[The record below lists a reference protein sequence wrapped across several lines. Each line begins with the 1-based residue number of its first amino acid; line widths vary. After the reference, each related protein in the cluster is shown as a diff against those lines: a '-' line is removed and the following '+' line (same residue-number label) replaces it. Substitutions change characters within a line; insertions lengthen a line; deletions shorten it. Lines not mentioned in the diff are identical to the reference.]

1 MPDTQLR
8 TTGLSRRHGPV
19 AEGLQFPSRFVG
31 GPITPGPAVAATLPR
46 PHGEFATASVSLL
59 SQVAGSSSIWPDTPR
74 ATRLNWK
81 SSTRVLLEYLL
92 DFPGETW
99 QERWDA
105 SPLGQGQITADEV
118 GSRRTTG
125 IGVIAGIRAL
135 YCLRVI
141 QPTPLAFRRNP
152 LPNYGAMFIAAQE
165 DQLLNEYAE
174 QVRAHQFRQM
184 HRRDA
189 INELCMLL
197 TVQGV
202 ALSDVTPAALLHFTH
217 ENRKAR
223 CILQPGSQA
232 SNRLIGRGVWNV
244 LHAMGHFPPSTPES
258 MRAALL
264 RGQRSIEEL
273 VDQYE
278 ISNQPVR
285 GLLIEYFTRRKADT
299 DYSTLKDLVCK
310 LTRHFWK
317 NIETINPDQA
327 DLRISPEDYTTWRQ
341 MITVKD
347 DGKPRVGQDSIVIA
361 LRSFYYDLHTW
372 AAQEPELWAAWVAPC
387 PVPPAELR
395 GLGARRRRIN
405 ERSADRTRQR
415 QPLLPFLVNHVETRY
430 DRARL
435 LLGRADKVAEGGAF
449 IHDGIEYR
457 RVRTEADR
465 KLLRHGD
472 KVPTRVQEVASGRI
486 VHIGTDEE
494 AAFWEWAT
502 VETLRHSGVRIEE
515 LCELTHLSIRQ
526 YQRANGEVIALLVIA
541 PSKTDRE
548 RVIPMSAE
556 LFHVIASVVR
566 RHTRTGRAIPLVSRF
581 DYHDKVWS
589 APMPFLFQRQ
599 NGTTPMVFSSATF
612 QVMLARLCEQLAETH
627 HKFRG
632 LKFTPHDFRRIFA
645 TELVNS
651 GLPIHIG
658 AALLGHLNIQTT
670 RGYVAV
676 FDEDVIRHYQEHL
689 HHRRQIRPDG
699 EYRDTTNEEW
709 SEFEEHFDR
718 RKVELGS
725 CGRPYGTP
733 CQHEHACIRCPVLHV
748 NPKMLGRLE
757 ELESDLVAR
766 LRRAEEE
773 NWLGEVEGINLTLTF
788 LRAKRD
794 ETEKRVKRPT
804 VDLGIP
810 QPRLDRERG
819 DYPEL

>member
-1 MPDTQLR
+1 M
-8 TTGLSRRHGPV
+8 
-19 AEGLQFPSRFVG
+19 
-31 GPITPGPAVAATLPR
+31 
-46 PHGEFATASVSLL
+46 
-59 SQVAGSSSIWPDTPR
+59 
-74 ATRLNWK
+74 
-81 SSTRVLLEYLL
+81 
-92 DFPGETW
+92 
-99 QERWDA
+99 RWDA
-105 SPLGQGQITADEV
+105 SPLGQGQIAADEV

-125 IGVIAGIRAL
+125 TSVIPGVRAL

-152 LPNYGAMFIAAQE
+152 LPNYGVMFIAAQE
-165 DQLLNEYAE
+165 DPLLDKYAAE
-174 QVRAHQFRQM
+174 VRAHQFRQV

-202 ALSDVTPAALLHFTH
+202 TLSDVTPAALLHFTH
-217 ENRKAR
+217 ENRQAR
-223 CILQPGSQA
+223 CILQPGSQV
-232 SNRLIGRGVWNV
+232 SNRLIGQGVWNV
-244 LHAMGHFPPSTPES
+244 LHSMGHFPPSTPES

-264 RGQRSIEEL
+264 RGQLSVEEL

-278 ISNQPVR
+278 ITNQAVR
-285 GLLIEYFTRRKADT
+285 GLLIDYLTRRKADT
-299 DYSTLKDLVCK
+299 DYSTLKDLACK

-317 NIETINPDQA
+317 NIERINPDQE
-327 DLRISPEDYTTWRQ
+327 DLRISPETYATWRQ
-341 MITVKD
+341 AITVKD

-372 AAQEPELWAAWVAPC
+372 AADEPERWAAWVAPC
-387 PVPPAELR
+387 PVPPSELR
-395 GLGARRRRIN
+395 GLGVRRRRIN

-415 QPLLPFLVNHVETRY
+415 QPLLPLLVNHVETRY

-435 LLGRADKVAEGGAF
+435 LLEQADKSAEGEVFTHEGS
-449 IHDGIEYR
+449 EYR
-457 RVRTEADR
+457 RIRTEADR
-465 KLLRHGD
+465 KFLRHGD
-472 KVPTRVQEVASGRI
+472 AVPTRVQEVDSGRI
-486 VHIGTDEE
+486 VHIGTEE
-494 AAFWEWAT
+494 EGAFWEWAA

-556 LFHVIASVVR
+556 LFHVIASIIR
-566 RHTRTGRAIPLVSRF
+566 RHTRTGRPIPLVSRF

-589 APMPFLFQRQ
+589 PPMPFLFQRQ
-599 NGTTPMVFSSATF
+599 NGTTPMVFSTATI
-612 QVMLARLCEQLAETH
+612 QVMLGRICEQLAKNHRE
-627 HKFRG
+627 FRG

-658 AALLGHLNIQTT
+658 AALLGHLDVQTT

-676 FDEDVIRHYQEHL
+676 FDEDIVRHYQEFL
-689 HHRRQIRPDG
+689 HHRREVRPEG
-699 EYRDTTNEEW
+699 EYRDTTEREW
-709 SEFEEHFDR
+709 EEFEEHFDR

-733 CQHEHACIRCPVLHV
+733 CQHEHACIRCPMLHI

-757 ELESDLVAR
+757 ELETDLLAR
-766 LRRAEEE
+766 LRRAQDE

-788 LRAKRD
+788 LRAKRE
-794 ETEKRVKRPT
+794 ETQRRTRRPA

-810 QPRLDRERG
+810 TARRKEDH
-819 DYPEL
+819 